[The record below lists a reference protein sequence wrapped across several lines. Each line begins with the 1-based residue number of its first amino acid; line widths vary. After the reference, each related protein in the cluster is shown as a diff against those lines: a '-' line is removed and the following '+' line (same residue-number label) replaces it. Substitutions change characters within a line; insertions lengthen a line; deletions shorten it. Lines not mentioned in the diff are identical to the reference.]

1 MATFARKLA
10 ILRQSK
16 QDAELAPIGARD
28 DLFIGSIGAARN
40 VAALRAVGITH
51 VVAAVSADD
60 ADFRAPGVAYL
71 HCDVRDAPDEDL
83 AAHFLRASEFI
94 ARALA
99 GDGGARGAPPGR
111 VLVHCF
117 QGKSRSA
124 SLVCAHLMRAEG
136 VGFLEALEEVR
147 AHRPAAQPNLG
158 FVAQLRRWEK
168 AQRRAATGR
177 GADAEAAAEAPIER
191 PQPTAQL

>member
-1 MATFARKLA
+1 MAPFARKLA

-51 VVAAVSADD
+51 VVSAVSADD
-60 ADFRAPGVAYL
+60 ADFRAPGIAYL

-83 AAHFLRASEFI
+83 AAHFLRASDFI
-94 ARALA
+94 ARALGS
-99 GDGGARGAPPGR
+99 GDGGSGSAR

-136 VGFLEALEEVR
+136 LGFLEALEEVR
-147 AHRPAAQPNLG
+147 VHRPTAQPNLG

-168 AQRRAATGR
+168 AQRG
-177 GADAEAAAEAPIER
+177 GADKGPGAAAEAPIER
-191 PQPTAQL
+191 LEPAPQR